1 MMLERPRPDASKE
14 KAKVVAPATSRVEEL
29 ERRLQALGTDLNTTQ
44 TEPTEPA
51 PAPAPVAEADPTPA
65 VQPKGGK
72 DALLARIMAAQA
84 RAKEGTVM
92 NEPPVVEQMVEDV
105 PPPPFEVLEEQQ
117 KPPAQEFAYTPPP
130 PFEVLEQAEAPPP
143 FYSVEESV
151 MQQVAEQQQEAPSAP
166 PMDDHVL
173 EPPPV
178 ILPPPVEDEDFMF
191 ALDADGKE
199 MSEEEMGKLFE
210 EQRAI
215 MEAIQKEKADNDK
228 TIAALTADNFESR
241 SRQGAAPQQAPPEV
255 AARRTEQAEDMEER
269 EPTRTV
275 QIGAGQHVALHGQER
290 TKAAITAG
298 TAILVQCMNCQN
310 WMQVTNTATLMY
322 CPVCSVVSPVQHQS
336 EVMTREEAIQ
346 LSQDRKM
353 AEELQRQFNDEEE
366 EGEETGGMANLFSG
380 AAASATAAGHKPQT
394 KSWWD
399 SIFGS
404 SSETGVP
411 LRRGELGVTRPPSA
425 GSSNATRQL
434 HSVNTG
440 QEETMSEERDSL
452 LMNSGGEPA
461 RVAERQPLF
470 SCMVDSVS
478 ALGTALTSNIVKD
491 DNEGNV
497 HGVDASSL
505 LVTGPSADYHQIPQD

>member
-14 KAKVVAPATSRVEEL
+14 KAKVVGPATSRVEEL
-29 ERRLQALGTDLNTTQ
+29 ERRLEALGTDLNTTQ

-51 PAPAPVAEADPTPA
+51 PVVVAAPTPV

-92 NEPPVVEQMVEDV
+92 NEPPVVEPTVC
-105 PPPPFEVLEEQQ
+105 PPPPFDVFEEQQ
-117 KPPAQEFAYTPPP
+117 KPAAQEYTPPP

-151 MQQVAEQQQEAPSAP
+151 MQQVADQQQEAPSAP

-178 ILPPPVEDEDFMF
+178 ILPPPMEDEDFMF
-191 ALDADGKE
+191 GLDADGKE

-241 SRQGAAPQQAPPEV
+241 SRQGAAPQQAAPEV
-255 AARRTEQAEDMEER
+255 AARRMEQVEEMEER

-290 TKAAITAG
+290 TKAAISAG

-336 EVMTREEAIQ
+336 EVMTREEALQ

-366 EGEETGGMANLFSG
+366 EGEETGGMASLFSG

-411 LRRGELGVTRPPSA
+411 LRRGELGVSRPPSA
-425 GSSNATRQL
+425 GSSNSTRQL

-440 QEETMSEERDSL
+440 QEETMSEERNSL
-452 LMNSGGEPA
+452 LMNSGGAPA

-491 DNEGNV
+491 DEEGNV

-505 LVTGPSADYHQIPQD
+505 LVTGPSAGSGDYHQIPQD